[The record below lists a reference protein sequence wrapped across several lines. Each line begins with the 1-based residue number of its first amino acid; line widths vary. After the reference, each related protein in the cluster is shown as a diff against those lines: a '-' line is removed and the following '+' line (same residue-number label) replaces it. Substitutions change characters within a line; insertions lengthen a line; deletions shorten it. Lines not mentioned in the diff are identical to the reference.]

1 MKKCTKPLNRLSL
14 TLLLICFV
22 WFAKA
27 QTATFPF
34 PQNYNYTYG
43 IKATNSDPTVIQARF
58 ADWKAKYYVE
68 SGTQAR
74 IKYLVLGEDGSATLS
89 EGIGYGMLI
98 MVYMDNTMNQTHACF
113 DKLYNYYKANVDSKG
128 LLNSKATNFTP
139 TAIGVDPSM
148 HSNTSADID
157 VAQALLLAFK
167 QWNDSTYLKEAKSLL
182 SKINTI
188 GTISYPQLSANDK
201 ITSLVSPSNANI
213 AALNSFAKLDV
224 FNIWHTLAQNQYTLL
239 KKTANATTGL
249 VPDWAFPDGSLI
261 GVGSNVGDACASIA
275 NAEGIACDQY
285 QSYFLN
291 DAVKTPWRMA
301 QTYAWYGDVDAKNI
315 AGAIANWSNTTFS
328 GDPSNA
334 FDGYN
339 LDGTV
344 ISGLTTGGFT
354 TKGTYHN
361 ALFAGGLGISGM
373 VDAQYQNFV
382 NTTWTKAS
390 MSEGPN
396 SQYSTAT
403 PQLLFLLLMS
413 GNMPNLLDM
422 TPAPLK
428 AYNNSTGGCN
438 TIYVSFNKALNES
451 SVTASTS
458 SWSIT
463 TNNASTPITIAV
475 NSVALSNDG
484 KTLAL
489 SLAVPTEDPL
499 IKVSYSAISKISS
512 VEGKMLEAFTNMTV
526 EDVNACARAYPA
538 YASTNIYSDT
548 LRIVFSKSMLASSF
562 VLSDFSVKVN
572 GTSVTPLAVFADA
585 NDPTMLVL
593 KIGSGIATSTSKIT
607 VSYTKGSLKSL
618 DGGSPNLFSDY
629 AIINAIPCACCKSIE
644 TFEMLANK
652 WTTWG
657 PGTMSTTTTDPVGT
671 SVVGKFTK
679 AYSSSSM
686 SNQYVAVLAE
696 LPKTTSSDSTLNAR
710 MLKNAVLKM
719 RVYVSKA
726 GAAIRV
732 RLQDKYKV
740 QPYATSLNQTCTV
753 AKANTWTDVAFD
765 FSSQLPTTTNL
776 NEIQIDLEPDI
787 AISVSETMY
796 FDDIQLCPVP
806 AITKVVH
813 GNTSIDDSQIKL
825 ECNTEMSVPTN
836 FTDFTIVPS
845 NTITSIAIDPNDNKS
860 LLINLALPFTLTDAI
875 TISYSGN
882 TVKGLNGLKLLPFSN
897 MQIVNLMGR
906 TVANGWIDNFN
917 VDKTVNSVDV
927 TQNIGGDNLYTRV
940 ENISGIGT
948 YSVTAKASTINSGD
962 YNSWGPNVSPVSSA
976 EVWDISADPV
986 VRFSVAIPAGETV
999 YVRADVVD
1007 LVNNRATDGLLPIKL
1022 IADGQQ
1028 HSYTIDFTNKLINN
1042 YGITQGPVDAKN
1054 IVTVNLYQWKNDT
1067 YPPKLWTGTAV
1078 YDWLSVGS
1086 TIKIYN
1092 TSTDTVALETNAH
1105 ATSSADGEIYLVPSN
1120 TARAIETLKDV
1131 VSKGLGVKVTA
1142 AKDVAVSIPTTN
1154 LTKGS
1159 YIMYAFNP
1167 SNNDLSRQSNEI
1179 QINALSPCPLFTPP
1193 MPQKITVPLY
1203 KGSITLKTGYQN
1215 AIWFTNNNSIKT
1227 TLDTAATFT
1236 FNLTKADTTFLILAN
1251 PNNDKKCPY
1260 PSIPYYI
1267 TVTND
1272 LPFVNTNDTVIY
1284 LELNDSIDFTVVD
1297 GYVLHSESL
1306 PGAID
1311 TTTTYLANV
1320 PLGILNGIQ
1329 SFTTGKVLNLKAL
1342 KFGVDTIKWQ
1352 TTNNNSNPQTPT
1364 GLIIE
1369 KRLIVHIGNSLV
1381 SAPQITYNQKI
1392 SPLGSVL
1399 THEVGDTII
1408 FTVNDSINGGVITW
1422 YSDSLFTKKLATG
1435 NVYKRTLTYKY
1446 DNICYATRTIK
1457 ANVSKPVKVNIL
1469 VLCKKIAVIIPP
1481 TQIDVPY
1488 YKQYITL
1495 KNDKANAYWT
1505 IGYSYQL
1512 IQYGSVFSMKIDKP
1526 DTSYTIFSG
1535 SDSDV
1540 MCSEDVEYK
1549 VNITNKLPSS
1559 KLDTTYFIS
1568 LHDSVVFSSI
1578 YSTVTHDSLGY
1589 TNSDSGPWFS
1599 YHVEKESLVGA
1610 MDTVS
1615 QISLKKSVFENGTF
1629 IYTLKPKKIGVDTI
1643 IFIKADSSMIYG
1655 TSLYLD
1661 SAVVHGKKWCYMII
1675 HITPSVTDTCP
1686 IIKMNPVQAK
1696 VCSSNKSLLSVVSS
1710 KTYTYDYK
1718 PQNVNPID
1726 TIVNYKIKYVGG
1738 VVGILHVDTGITV
1751 AFNNGCKVSAVMKD
1765 TSFTFVQSPSA
1776 PKVHDFY
1783 YKVNEDKILYLDE
1796 ASGKNGKASWYCPS
1810 YGKIMFLGDTITVN
1824 GISTI
1829 GDYPFTVSITD
1840 TISKCS
1846 SNESGFTLY
1855 IKDTSYISCPKIAME
1870 AVNIPICTPEKSVP
1884 ECWAIQY
1891 HYSYIPQG
1899 VEPVDT
1905 LYSWAQ
1911 YTALEVG
1918 THTVDY
1924 TVVFNNACKVK
1935 VSNTVNVTL
1944 HQTPKFPTIHEFN
1957 YDSNAVKTLYL
1968 DSIPNSN
1975 CIVRW
1980 HRDWVDY
1987 GLGNSVLVPF
1997 DSIGKYMIYI
2007 TLTDTVEKCS
2017 SIGNTYLNIKDPKL
2031 PSISGTVNA
2040 GGNPFSNGTVQLFE
2054 QNGADYTAVAAD
2066 SIHTDGTF
2074 TFKWLKTTKY
2084 LVRALPSANQ
2094 NNYVPSYY
2102 VNAIQWQDASV
2113 IDLKGKIMGLDL
2125 TLVPKDV
2132 STLGTGSISGTVDL
2146 QDTSF
2151 ASKQK
2156 ALYSLQMTVI
2166 VMKDGKVVAYGLTDF
2181 DGNYSINNLA
2191 DGNYDVYVE
2200 MPGYTKW
2207 TKSVNITNGS
2217 NSQAFFT
2224 LKNGETTSVTDVP
2237 ANTDEVIYPN
2247 PASDN
2252 ISISTNKIFKTIQII
2267 NVDGVFVIDKHNPE
2281 KTISVANLPS
2291 GFYIIKMISDN
2302 QTIIKTFVKQ

>member
-1 MKKCTKPLNRLSL
+1 
-14 TLLLICFV
+14 
-22 WFAKA
+22 
-27 QTATFPF
+27 
-34 PQNYNYTYG
+34 
-43 IKATNSDPTVIQARF
+43 
-58 ADWKAKYYVE
+58 
-68 SGTQAR
+68 
-74 IKYLVLGEDGSATLS
+74 
-89 EGIGYGMLI
+89 
-98 MVYMDNTMNQTHACF
+98 
-113 DKLYNYYKANVDSKG
+113 
-128 LLNSKATNFTP
+128 
-139 TAIGVDPSM
+139 
-148 HSNTSADID
+148 
-157 VAQALLLAFK
+157 
-167 QWNDSTYLKEAKSLL
+167 
-182 SKINTI
+182 
-188 GTISYPQLSANDK
+188 
-201 ITSLVSPSNANI
+201 
-213 AALNSFAKLDV
+213 
-224 FNIWHTLAQNQYTLL
+224 
-239 KKTANATTGL
+239 
-249 VPDWAFPDGSLI
+249 
-261 GVGSNVGDACASIA
+261 
-275 NAEGIACDQY
+275 
-285 QSYFLN
+285 
-291 DAVKTPWRMA
+291 
-301 QTYAWYGDVDAKNI
+301 
-315 AGAIANWSNTTFS
+315 
-328 GDPSNA
+328 
-334 FDGYN
+334 
-339 LDGTV
+339 
-344 ISGLTTGGFT
+344 
-354 TKGTYHN
+354 
-361 ALFAGGLGISGM
+361 
-373 VDAQYQNFV
+373 
-382 NTTWTKAS
+382 
-390 MSEGPN
+390 
-396 SQYSTAT
+396 
-403 PQLLFLLLMS
+403 
-413 GNMPNLLDM
+413 
-422 TPAPLK
+422 
-428 AYNNSTGGCN
+428 
-438 TIYVSFNKALNES
+438 
-451 SVTASTS
+451 
-458 SWSIT
+458 
-463 TNNASTPITIAV
+463 
-475 NSVALSNDG
+475 
-484 KTLAL
+484 
-489 SLAVPTEDPL
+489 
-499 IKVSYSAISKISS
+499 
-512 VEGKMLEAFTNMTV
+512 
-526 EDVNACARAYPA
+526 
-538 YASTNIYSDT
+538 
-548 LRIVFSKSMLASSF
+548 
-562 VLSDFSVKVN
+562 
-572 GTSVTPLAVFADA
+572 
-585 NDPTMLVL
+585 
-593 KIGSGIATSTSKIT
+593 
-607 VSYTKGSLKSL
+607 
-618 DGGSPNLFSDY
+618 
-629 AIINAIPCACCKSIE
+629 
-644 TFEMLANK
+644 
-652 WTTWG
+652 
-657 PGTMSTTTTDPVGT
+657 
-671 SVVGKFTK
+671 
-679 AYSSSSM
+679 
-686 SNQYVAVLAE
+686 
-696 LPKTTSSDSTLNAR
+696 
-710 MLKNAVLKM
+710 LKM

-882 TVKGLNGLKLLPFSN
+882 TVKGLNGLKLLPFSK

-917 VDKTVNSVDV
+917 VDNTVNSVDV

-1042 YGITQGPVDAKN
+1042 YGIIQGPVDAKN
-1054 IVTVNLYQWKNDT
+1054 IVTVNLYQWENDGLT
-1067 YPPKLWTGTAV
+1067 TPKLWTGTAV

-1086 TIKIYN
+1086 TTKIYN

-1154 LTKGS
+1154 LTQGS

-1179 QINALSPCPLFTPP
+1179 QINALSPCPLYTPA
-1193 MPQKITVPLY
+1193 MPHKMTVPLY
-1203 KGSITLKTGYQN
+1203 KGSIILKTGYQN

-1227 TLDTAATFT
+1227 TLDTAAIYT
-1236 FNLTKADTTFLILAN
+1236 FNFTKADTTFLIWAN

-1267 TVTND
+1267 KVTND
-1272 LPFVNTNDTVIY
+1272 
-1284 LELNDSIDFTVVD
+1284 
-1297 GYVLHSESL
+1297 
-1306 PGAID
+1306 
-1311 TTTTYLANV
+1311 
-1320 PLGILNGIQ
+1320 
-1329 SFTTGKVLNLKAL
+1329 
-1342 KFGVDTIKWQ
+1342 
-1352 TTNNNSNPQTPT
+1352 
-1364 GLIIE
+1364 
-1369 KRLIVHIGNSLV
+1369 
-1381 SAPQITYNQKI
+1381 
-1392 SPLGSVL
+1392 
-1399 THEVGDTII
+1399 
-1408 FTVNDSINGGVITW
+1408 
-1422 YSDSLFTKKLATG
+1422 
-1435 NVYKRTLTYKY
+1435 
-1446 DNICYATRTIK
+1446 
-1457 ANVSKPVKVNIL
+1457 
-1469 VLCKKIAVIIPP
+1469 
-1481 TQIDVPY
+1481 
-1488 YKQYITL
+1488 
-1495 KNDKANAYWT
+1495 
-1505 IGYSYQL
+1505 
-1512 IQYGSVFSMKIDKP
+1512 
-1526 DTSYTIFSG
+1526 
-1535 SDSDV
+1535 
-1540 MCSEDVEYK
+1540 
-1549 VNITNKLPSS
+1549 LPSS
-1559 KLDTTYFIS
+1559 KLDTTYYIS

-1589 TNSDSGPWFS
+1589 TNSDTGPWFS
-1599 YHVEKESLVGA
+1599 YHVGKESLVGA

-1643 IFIKADSSMIYG
+1643 VFVKADSSMIYG
-1655 TSLYLD
+1655 TNLYLD
-1661 SAVVHGKKWCYMII
+1661 SAVVHGKKLCYMII
-1675 HITPSVTDTCP
+1675 HITPSATDTCP

-1696 VCSSNKSLLSVVSS
+1696 VCSSTKSLLSVVSS

-1738 VVGILHVDTGITV
+1738 VVGILNVDTGITV

-1840 TISKCS
+1840 TILKCS

-2040 GGNPFSNGTVQLFE
+2040 DGNPFSNGTVQLFE

-2132 STLGTGSISGTVDL
+2132 STSGTGSISGTVDL

-2166 VMKDGKVVAYGLTDF
+2166 VMKAGKVVAYGLTDF

-2207 TKSVNITNGS
+2207 SQSVSITNGS
-2217 NSQAFFT
+2217 SSQAFFT
-2224 LKNGETTSVTDVP
+2224 LKNGETTSVTDVS

-2267 NVDGVFVIDKHNPE
+2267 NVDGVVVIENRNSE
-2281 KTISVANLPS
+2281 ITISVASLPS